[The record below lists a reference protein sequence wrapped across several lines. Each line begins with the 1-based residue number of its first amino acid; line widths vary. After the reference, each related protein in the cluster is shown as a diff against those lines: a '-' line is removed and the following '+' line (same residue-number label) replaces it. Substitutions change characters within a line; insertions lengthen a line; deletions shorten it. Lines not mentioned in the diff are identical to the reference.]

1 MSVAYAYGPVT
12 VAYSDHEYDS
22 NTATEDLDVQ
32 SFKVSYT
39 VSDAISISYGEEEV
53 DSGTANDQDAKYS
66 RISASYTAG
75 GMTVSANMSEMEN
88 GDFSTTAS
96 ATKNMLV

>member
-1 MSVAYAYGPVT
+1 M
-12 VAYSDHEYDS
+12 
-22 NTATEDLDVQ
+22 
-32 SFKVSYT
+32 
-39 VSDAISISYGEEEV
+39 

-88 GDFSTTAS
+88 GDFSTAATADEEYVGLGVS
-96 ATKNMLV
+96 FAF

>member
-1 MSVAYAYGPVT
+1 
-12 VAYSDHEYDS
+12 
-22 NTATEDLDVQ
+22 
-32 SFKVSYT
+32 VSYT

-53 DSGTANDQDAKYS
+53 ESGTAGDQDAKYS

-75 GMTVSANMSEMEN
+75 GMTVSGNMSEMEN

-96 ATKNMLV
+96 KDEEYVGLSVSFAF